1 MESSQTPPPG
11 GSATPPPGGEP
22 PHPAPPPPSGPRDD
36 GRANVGLRIGAVV
49 LALALAIICAVAVAV
64 MIDVNDTK
72 LCEDVN
78 RAEVTGVYECYD
90 FSGSIKPVV
99 IAAGWIGAV
108 LAGVAAFLALA
119 FTIRGRGG
127 RTLLLVTAAAA
138 IFLAISIVAAQV

>member
-22 PHPAPPPPSGPRDD
+22 PHPAPPPSGPRDD

-49 LALALAIICAVAVAV
+49 LALALAIICAVAVLV
-64 MIDVNDTK
+64 MVDVNDTK

-90 FSGSIKPVV
+90 FSGSVKPVV
-99 IAAGWIGAV
+99 VGAGWIGAV
-108 LAGVAAFLALA
+108 LAGIAAILALG
-119 FTIRGRGG
+119 FSIRGRGG
-127 RTLLLVTAAAA
+127 RMLLLVTAAAA

>member
-22 PHPAPPPPSGPRDD
+22 PHPAPPPSGPRDD

-49 LALALAIICAVAVAV
+49 LALALAIICAVAVLV
-64 MIDVNDTK
+64 MVDVNDTK

-99 IAAGWIGAV
+99 VGAGWIGAV
-108 LAGVAAFLALA
+108 LAGIAAILALG
-119 FTIRGRGG
+119 FSIRGRGG
-127 RTLLLVTAAAA
+127 RMLLLVTAAAA

>member
-11 GSATPPPGGEP
+11 GSATPPPGGQ
-22 PHPAPPPPSGPRDD
+22 PPPPAAQPPSGRGDD
-36 GRANVGLRIGAVV
+36 GRANAGLRIGAVV

-78 RAEVTGVYECYD
+78 RAEVSGVYECYD

-99 IAAGWIGAV
+99 VGAGWIGAV

-127 RTLLLVTAAAA
+127 RALLLVTAAAA

>member
-22 PHPAPPPPSGPRDD
+22 PPPTSPPSSGPGD

-49 LALALAIICAVAVAV
+49 LALALAIICAVAVLV
-64 MIDVNDTK
+64 MADVNDTK

-99 IAAGWIGAV
+99 VAAGWIGAV

>member
-11 GSATPPPGGEP
+11 GSATPPPS
-22 PHPAPPPPSGPRDD
+22 APRDD
-36 GRANVGLRIGAVV
+36 GKANVGLRIGAVV

-64 MIDVNDTK
+64 MVDVNDTK

-99 IAAGWIGAV
+99 VGAGWIGAV

-138 IFLAISIVAAQV
+138 IFLAISIIAAQV

>member
-22 PHPAPPPPSGPRDD
+22 PPPAPPPSSGPGD

-49 LALALAIICAVAVAV
+49 LALALAIICAVAVLV
-64 MIDVNDTK
+64 MVDVNDTK

-99 IAAGWIGAV
+99 VGAGWIGAV
-108 LAGVAAFLALA
+108 LAGIAAFLALA
-119 FTIRGRGG
+119 FSIRGRGG
-127 RTLLLVTAAAA
+127 RMLLLVTAAAA

>member
-49 LALALAIICAVAVAV
+49 LALALAIICAVAVLV
-64 MIDVNDTK
+64 MVDVNDTK

-99 IAAGWIGAV
+99 VGAGWIGAV
-108 LAGVAAFLALA
+108 LAGIAILNGISEWISFSRVIDGLPPLRLLDRAGRRAA
-119 FTIRGRGG
+119 
-127 RTLLLVTAAAA
+127 
-138 IFLAISIVAAQV
+138 